1 MGDLR
6 YQRVSRKRPCLICG
20 KPDWCSRTADDSISF
35 CAPVR
40 EGADRLSSKEQW
52 GVFYHDREL
61 LTEPLR
67 NYVTPRNFHK
77 LQTEEIPPAPLE
89 IRDYVY
95 KSLLKLSPA
104 SDHECLT
111 VGAKGLRERGLE
123 NFEDYGALP
132 CTASGRKNLA
142 AQLRLLLN
150 HNFPSFIREKPQ
162 GIALISG
169 FSISES
175 GEVCLWL
182 EKDYI
187 HPLLV
192 VPYRNPFGKI
202 QACQLRFAG
211 SLGRRAKRYMWL
223 SLPANKSA
231 GSGTPLHYANWKT
244 FGTDSISRP
253 VLITEGAL
261 KSDVVA
267 KFRPQFLTV
276 AIGGVSC
283 AHDLLVKITRGKK
296 VCLAFDS
303 DYQDNPAVLRQ
314 LAKLI
319 SLLNTSEH
327 FQSFPQNIKILA
339 WEPRFKGLDD
349 ARFNKTAIVEFSL
362 SDW

>member
-1 MGDLR
+1 MFSQAELQDRVTELR
-6 YQRVSRKRPCLICG
+6 NIASSQQDKIEGMQRVSRKRPCLICG
-20 KPDWCSRTADDSISF
+20 KPDWCGRTADDSISF
-35 CAPVR
+35 CARVR
-40 EGADRLSSKEQW
+40 EGADRLSSKEQR

-61 LTEPLR
+61 LKQPLR
-67 NYVTPRNFHK
+67 NYVAPRNFHNP
-77 LQTEEIPPAPLE
+77 QFEEVPPAPLE

-104 SDHECLT
+104 SDHRCLT

-132 CTASGRKNLA
+132 GTASERKMLA
-142 AQLRLLLN
+142 GQLRLLLN
-150 HNFPSFIREKPQ
+150 QNFPSFSREKPR
-162 GIALISG
+162 GIALIPG
-169 FSISES
+169 FWISES

-182 EKDYI
+182 EKNYS

-211 SLGRRAKRYMWL
+211 SLGQASKRYLWL
-223 SLPANKSA
+223 SLLANKSA
-231 GSGTPLHYANWKT
+231 GSGAPLHYANWKT

-267 KFRPQFLTV
+267 KFRPQFLTF
-276 AIGGVSC
+276 AIGGISC

-296 VCLAFDS
+296 VYLAFDS
-303 DYQDNPAVLRQ
+303 DY
-314 LAKLI
+314 
-319 SLLNTSEH
+319 
-327 FQSFPQNIKILA
+327 
-339 WEPRFKGLDD
+339 
-349 ARFNKTAIVEFSL
+349 
-362 SDW
+362 